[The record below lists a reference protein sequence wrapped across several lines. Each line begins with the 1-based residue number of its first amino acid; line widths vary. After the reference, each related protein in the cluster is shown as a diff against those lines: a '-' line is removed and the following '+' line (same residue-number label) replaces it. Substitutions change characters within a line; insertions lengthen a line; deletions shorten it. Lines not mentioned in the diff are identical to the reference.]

1 MSDWQILL
9 THCALRFANC
19 ENKSRTA
26 YSPDMRTLPRA
37 LPALVTPFN
46 RSGTL
51 DTKAHGANVG
61 RMWDLGMRGILVA
74 GSTGEG
80 PYLEPGE
87 RYVLSAEARASAPR
101 SFVLCGIQAETV
113 RSAVMEMNEAARGDA
128 DAVLVV
134 TPTTLVRHRPDL
146 IEAYFTEVIDA
157 APLPVLLYSVPKV
170 TGVELAEESVASLA
184 SRDEVVGMKDSGGDP
199 LRAGR
204 LVAGAPEGFSLF
216 AGATAAVS
224 LSIASGAFGA
234 ITASANYA
242 PRLVRDTVSAAQ
254 RSTRTAAALQHRL
267 TGASAAIE
275 RFGIPAVKYAASRVG
290 FAPGKSRSPLGV
302 ATPEE
307 KQAVRRALRAAE
319 LV

>member
-1 MSDWQILL
+1 M
-9 THCALRFANC
+9 
-19 ENKSRTA
+19 
-26 YSPDMRTLPRA
+26 
-37 LPALVTPFN
+37 PALVTPFN

-51 DTKAHGANVG
+51 DTKAHGANVA
-61 RMWDLGMRGILVA
+61 RMWDLGIRGVLVA

-87 RYVLSAEARASAPR
+87 RYVLSAEARARAPR
-101 SFVLCGIQAETV
+101 AFVLCGIHAETV
-113 RSAVMEMNEAARGDA
+113 RAAVMGMNEAARADA

-134 TPTTLVRHRPDL
+134 TPTTLVRHRPDR
-146 IEAYFTEVIDA
+146 IEAFFAEVIDA

-170 TGVELAEESVASLA
+170 TGVELAETSVAELS
-184 SRDEVVGMKDSGGDP
+184 SRVAGMKDSGGDP

-204 LVAGAPEGFSLF
+204 LVDSAPDTFRLF

-224 LSIASGAFGA
+224 LSIAAGAFGA

-242 PRLVRDTVSAAQ
+242 PRLLRDTVSAAQ
-254 RSTRTAAALQHRL
+254 RSLRSAAHLQQQL

-290 FAPGKSRSPLGV
+290 FAPGHSRSPLGT
-302 ATPEE
+302 ASPEVRA
-307 KQAVRRALRAAE
+307 AVRRALRTAE